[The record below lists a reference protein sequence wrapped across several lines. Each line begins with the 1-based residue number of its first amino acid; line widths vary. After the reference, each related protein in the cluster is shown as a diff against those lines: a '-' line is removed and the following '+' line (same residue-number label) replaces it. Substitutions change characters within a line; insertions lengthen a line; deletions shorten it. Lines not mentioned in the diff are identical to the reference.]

1 MFSLKSFDYYR
12 KARFW
17 VLFYPMIYIIITT
30 TLVGL
35 LQIFSKFVFT
45 NVSVNTIAIV
55 NFAWTVSIGVVSFIV
70 ILFNIILKW
79 KVRKLFVYECISII
93 VNTKLPDKLPKVVY
107 VYTTHDDFMPARM
120 LQNMQQTYTNIEYW
134 ISDGSELKETKK
146 TIDEFVNKH
155 KNVHLYR
162 MNKPSKNKADNLNS
176 FLANSKVNF
185 DYLMISDADVAIQ
198 NDFVDKSLKFF
209 YCDNQ
214 RNLAFVVPTFQDYGV
229 DTLYSNCAKQFIN
242 NRYIFSYSQAPIKK
256 QRIAEL
262 ASATA
267 LISCDFLKH
276 AGYKFPEGNAEDIY
290 LSFDV
295 IKMGWTGFCNPL
307 CVSMEAYDH
316 DIIASNNRNAR
327 IIGWNG
333 KYTRTHMFYNNT
345 NKYRSTLNEKY
356 FIVFS
361 FPLIVTVLAIF
372 PVICIAIYDL
382 IVSGGISNYKIWG
395 ALCAFIPCIMLLII
409 SSIIESIK
417 TNDKYSKFWGF
428 PCFLMIC
435 FYFSFVNLIIKIW
448 WKYVVFDKT
457 EKFIPTHVKKQK
469 QTKKI
474 SCYVIGLIITS
485 LLLFAV
491 LFTYIWFNLIH
502 INYGYFYSFILLVSS
517 IGIIWLSFLST
528 LILYVASLIPANK
541 SYNENE
547 FIYCKNKYLQYSEI
561 ITKFNKQN
569 KNKFKRDL

>member
-17 VLFYPMIYIIITT
+17 IIFYPMVYFIIT
-30 TLVGL
+30 GL
-35 LQIFSKFVFT
+35 LIGFLQLFSKFLF
-45 NVSVNTIAIV
+45 NNISINIIAIV
-55 NFAWTVSIGVVSFIV
+55 NFAWAVSIGAISFIV
-70 ILFNIILKW
+70 IFLRIILKW
-79 KVRKLFVYECISII
+79 KVRKMYVYECISII
-93 VNTKLPDKLPKVVY
+93 VNTKLPEKLPKVVY

-134 ISDGSELKETKK
+134 ISDGSELTGTKK
-146 TIDEFVNKH
+146 TIDNFIKKH

-162 MNKPSKNKADNLNS
+162 MKRPSKNKADNLNS
-176 FLANSKVNF
+176 FLANHKSNF

-198 NDFVDKSLKFF
+198 KDFVDKSLKFF
-209 YCDNQ
+209 YCNNQ

-242 NRYIFSYSQAPIKK
+242 NKYIFKDSQTSLRK

-276 AGYKFPEGNAEDIY
+276 VGYKFPKGNAEDIY
-290 LSFDV
+290 LAFDV

-307 CVSMEAYDH
+307 CVSMEEYEH
-316 DIIASNNRNAR
+316 DIIASNNKNAR

-345 NKYRSTLNEKY
+345 NKYKGTLYEKY
-356 FIVFS
+356 SIVFS
-361 FPLIVTVLAIF
+361 FPFIVAALALF
-372 PVICIAIYDL
+372 PVIFIAIYDL

-395 ALCAFIPCIMLLII
+395 TLCAFIPTVILLFVFLII
-409 SSIIESIK
+409 EGTK

-428 PCFLMIC
+428 PGFLMIC
-435 FYFSFVNLIIKIW
+435 FYLSFLILIIKIW

-457 EKFIPTHVKKQK
+457 EKFIPTHIKKQK
-469 QTKKI
+469 QSKRI
-474 SCYVIGLIITS
+474 SGYVVGLIIAS
-485 LLLFAV
+485 LLLFVV
-491 LFTYIWFNLIH
+491 LFTFIWFNLIQM
-502 INYGYFYSFILLVSS
+502 NYGCFYSFILLVSS
-517 IGIIWLSFLST
+517 IGLIWLSFLST
-528 LILYVASLIPANK
+528 LILYGVSLIPANK

-547 FIYCKNKYLQYSEI
+547 FVYCKNKYLQFNEI
-561 ITKFNKQN
+561 IAQFNKKN
-569 KNKFKRDL
+569 KNKFKRIL